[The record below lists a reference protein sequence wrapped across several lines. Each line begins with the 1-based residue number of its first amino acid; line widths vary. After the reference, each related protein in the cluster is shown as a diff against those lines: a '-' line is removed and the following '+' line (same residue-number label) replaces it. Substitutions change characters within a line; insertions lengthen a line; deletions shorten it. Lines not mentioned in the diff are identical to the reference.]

1 MNTLALILTPTH
13 PGWAVSLTDG
23 RELARFRGPGAKRR
37 ALRYLATVTSAPQ
50 IPAVARKRGSPPRG
64 SRW

>member
-1 MNTLALILTPTH
+1 MNALALSLTPTH

-37 ALRYLATVTSAPQ
+37 ALRYLASATRALR
-50 IPAVARKRGSPPRG
+50 IPAVAQKGAAPKGTSC
-64 SRW
+64 